1 MQSSYCVARY
11 AVNAYENGPCERIA
25 RTVETDCERRSEHA
39 LGDHG
44 VGGDLDEA
52 GGVGAEHQIALMAV
66 LLGGGQELATMFS
79 MMDLSLLSTSSNV
92 QERR

>member
-1 MQSSYCVARY
+1 MQSSYCVACY

-44 VGGDLDEA
+44 VGDLDEA

-66 LLGGGQELATMFS
+66 LLGGGQGIAM
-79 MMDLSLLSTSSNV
+79 V
-92 QERR
+92 IERLN